1 MNILGQSKRVFVLA
15 IFALVVCM
23 LFSQIGLAASE
34 KSYHDD
40 FYSRSVI
47 ISASPNKVWEILS
60 NPVGLPDWIPGIA
73 KTTYLSKIQTGI
85 GVVREI
91 TLDDGTIIEEHFVDW
106 KENKYV
112 SYIMI
117 RGFPLRGYFAKMA
130 MEPLAEGA
138 VLFTWST
145 YYTTQEM
152 TDEEFEAFSSGL
164 RVFFENS
171 LANLKSILER

>member
-1 MNILGQSKRVFVLA
+1 VLFCA
-15 IFALVVCM
+15 
-23 LFSQIGLAASE
+23 
-34 KSYHDD
+34 
-40 FYSRSVI
+40 
-47 ISASPNKVWEILS
+47 
-60 NPVGLPDWIPGIA
+60 
-73 KTTYLSKIQTGI
+73 
-85 GVVREI
+85 
-91 TLDDGTIIEEHFVDW
+91 IIEEHFVDW
-106 KENKYV
+106 KENEYV

-138 VLFTWST
+138 VLFTWSM

-152 TDEEFEAFSSGL
+152 TDEEFEVFTSGL